1 MHKVVVGGAGM
12 TPFAKRPGTG
22 IRAMS
27 LAAIREALADAG
39 IEAGAVGRVYLGNA
53 VAPTVSR
60 QDMIRGQV
68 AFRDSELAAVPVIN
82 VENACASGGSALML
96 AFEAVSSG
104 QLDVALAVGVEQLSH
119 EDRSRTANALRGST
133 DIEEIGESD
142 PEGSTGSILMGYY
155 AAEARN
161 YLDTTGAE
169 LADFA
174 RVAVK
179 NRRHAAGN
187 PRAQYRKPLS
197 LPEVLGN
204 RQIAAPLTLAM
215 CSPVSDGAAALL
227 LCSEAFAARHGLGGP
242 RILASCIAPGTGKGS
257 APVADAAHAAYEAA
271 GLGPSDLDLI
281 ELHDAAA
288 PAELMQYADLG
299 LCADGEGHQLVRRGD
314 TDLGGTIPVN
324 VSGGLMSRGHPLG
337 ATGCAQAFELY
348 EQLRGRAAGRQVEG
362 ARAGLAANAGG
373 WLAGS
378 YAVSVATVMVKDR

>member
-1 MHKVVVGGAGM
+1 M
-12 TPFAKRPGTG
+12 
-22 IRAMS
+22 
-27 LAAIREALADAG
+27 
-39 IEAGAVGRVYLGNA
+39 
-53 VAPTVSR
+53 
-60 QDMIRGQV
+60 
-68 AFRDSELAAVPVIN
+68 
-82 VENACASGGSALML
+82 
-96 AFEAVSSG
+96 
-104 QLDVALAVGVEQLSH
+104 
-119 EDRSRTANALRGST
+119 
-133 DIEEIGESD
+133 
-142 PEGSTGSILMGYY
+142 
-155 AAEARN
+155 
-161 YLDTTGAE
+161 
-169 LADFA
+169 
-174 RVAVK
+174 
-179 NRRHAAGN
+179 
-187 PRAQYRKPLS
+187 S

-257 APVADAAHAAYEAA
+257 APVGDAAHAAYEAA

-299 LCADGEGHQLVRRGD
+299 LCADGEGHELVRRGD